1 MEVEEG
7 EDSEDRQ
14 RNDLLDDFEL
24 EKGELAVADAVG
36 WDLEAVF
43 EEGDEPAD
51 DDDGQQRGVAVLEV
65 AVPGDGHEDVGADE
79 EKDGFHGGVIPGKFG
94 FVDWMRIF

>member
-1 MEVEEG
+1 
-7 EDSEDRQ
+7 
-14 RNDLLDDFEL
+14 
-24 EKGELAVADAVG
+24 
-36 WDLEAVF
+36 
-43 EEGDEPAD
+43 
-51 DDDGQQRGVAVLEV
+51 VLEV